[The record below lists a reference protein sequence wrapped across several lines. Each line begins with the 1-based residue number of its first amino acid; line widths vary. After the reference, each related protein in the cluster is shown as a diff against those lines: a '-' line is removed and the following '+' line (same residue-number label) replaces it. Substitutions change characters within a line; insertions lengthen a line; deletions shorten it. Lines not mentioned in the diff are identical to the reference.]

1 MHSKKEIFKRADEMK
16 HHPLRWPKD
25 HWFTQSTSEQL
36 QLWEEYRIYNPMLI
50 LSPSRHGW

>member
-1 MHSKKEIFKRADEMK
+1 VHSKKEIFKRADEMK